1 MQVLLQSLPFQV
13 SGSRFWGFFQKTCG
27 SPENFFRFC
36 FVHNLCPLI
45 FMNEKAKNLT
55 PPDMPASQRKELNTL
70 CHQNLCDLVE
80 LLKVKVIVGVGKFA
94 MNEANKAL
102 KRRGVTDVT
111 VVNIMHPSPANPA
124 ANRGWEP
131 IVSKQL
137 WDLGLMTYLTEIKL
151 ELE

>member
-1 MQVLLQSLPFQV
+1 
-13 SGSRFWGFFQKTCG
+13 
-27 SPENFFRFC
+27 
-36 FVHNLCPLI
+36 
-45 FMNEKAKNLT
+45 MNEKAKNLT

-94 MNEANKAL
+94 MNEAIKAL
-102 KRRGVTDVT
+102 KSRGVTDVT